1 MALQNKRFIGYAQL
15 WFIIFDFLKLA
26 FVCFTPSL
34 WCVGVCNPGKE
45 SQRGAGSA
53 YGQWDGSGISA
64 LIYICWYEIR

>member
-53 YGQWDGSGISA
+53 YGQ
-64 LIYICWYEIR
+64 